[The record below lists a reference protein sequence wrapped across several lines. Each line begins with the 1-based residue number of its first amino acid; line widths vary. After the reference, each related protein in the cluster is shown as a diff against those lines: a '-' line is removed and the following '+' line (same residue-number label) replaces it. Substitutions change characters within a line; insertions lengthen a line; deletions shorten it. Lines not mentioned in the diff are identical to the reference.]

1 MEKTVHQLGREKTAA
16 IANLDFESAYTISQ
30 DMLTRHEKD
39 TIARRQRY
47 IDSVFGENGSTAK
60 DKLEME
66 KELINMDAARELRA
80 VKQDYIVKAKSL
92 AAKHRSEAE
101 ELELKWREIYDRAYK
116 DAETRLESSLI
127 SARLLAKCDNYEHA
141 INVRDSTKE
150 IDRTQVIECCDGFK
164 RQYAMM
170 MKRHE
175 TEFEHLH
182 LLFKSYV
189 QLLRNESEQLTLE
202 ATSRCI
208 ADESVQQVHA
218 IDNAIRNVSD
228 EALKKSVIEHFSPR
242 KARK

>member
-1 MEKTVHQLGREKTAA
+1 
-16 IANLDFESAYTISQ
+16 
-30 DMLTRHEKD
+30 
-39 TIARRQRY
+39 
-47 IDSVFGENGSTAK
+47 
-60 DKLEME
+60 
-66 KELINMDAARELRA
+66 MDEVRELRA
-80 VKQDYIVKAKSL
+80 VKQEYIGRAKAL
-92 AAKHRSEAE
+92 AARHRREAE

-116 DAETRLESSLI
+116 DAEARLESSLT

-141 INVRDSTKE
+141 INVRDAMKE
-150 IDRTQVIECCDGFK
+150 IDRTQVIECCDSFK

-182 LLFKSYV
+182 LLFQSHV
-189 QLLRNESEQLTLE
+189 QLLRNDSQQLALE

-218 IDNAIRNVSD
+218 IDNAIRNVND

-242 KARK
+242 KTRK